1 MGNDLAGTNTSR
13 PLAVKVLV
21 VLEVVFG
28 ALGIISGVLL
38 MADPS
43 GALVGFPSSVAER
56 IPFQNF
62 FLVGLFLF
70 VIYGL
75 YPLILAYGAWTRKE
89 MFFREI
95 GRAGGI
101 HWSWQGVA
109 ALLVILAVWLFVEGL
124 LIGLDYPATYMT
136 IALGLGL
143 LIALVMPSTRSNFR
157 VGNGG
162 AR

>member
-1 MGNDLAGTNTSR
+1 MAGSNTRR
-13 PLAVKVLV
+13 PMAVKALIA
-21 VLEVVFG
+21 LEVVFG
-28 ALGIISGVLL
+28 VLGIISGLLL

-43 GALVGFPSSVAER
+43 GSLIGFPRSVAEK

-75 YPLILAYGAWTRKE
+75 YPLFLAYGSWTRKE
-89 MFFREI
+89 IFFKEI
-95 GRAGGI
+95 SRAGGI
-101 HWSWQGVA
+101 HWSWQGGA
-109 ALLVILAVWLFVEGL
+109 ALIAILGIWLLVENL

-136 IALGLGL
+136 IILGVSI
-143 LIALVMPSTRSNFR
+143 LIALVMPSTRRHFR
-157 VGNGG
+157 AGPRNDD